1 MIFRLITMRSLLN
14 RLPKWVVLG
23 FAGLLG
29 GLLLALFAERWVGR
43 QRTQTIVVAEDQ
55 RPVDLVFVL
64 DISGSMFG
72 ELEGVRN
79 SLTEFLGQLEA
90 RKIKGRFSLVTFD
103 DEARIGHPLTP
114 DVKAIV
120 DVMTP
125 LFVTGGRAAGDSSLA
140 GLKVASGLP
149 FQADARKVVILITDE
164 TFDLP
169 DGEIF
174 STDEIVASLR
184 SARVD
189 EVDVVTL
196 STLKADYG
204 FLAKAAPGKVFTMDQ
219 YGRQSEGLANLFKE
233 VAVSVADSSVLR
245 GTGAPGAKID
255 VALVRKN
262 FWPDA
267 MQAGLWVALVCFG
280 VGVAIETIQQLLLGG
295 VVRPLPVL
303 RAMAISLA
311 LGFAAGVIA
320 QALYAY
326 ALGAGSDLGALPR
339 VVSWIF
345 VGAGLG
351 LSISLAIPN
360 LNVVRAVL
368 FGSLG
373 GLVAVGGYLL
383 VASMGGAEI
392 TSRLLG
398 GAFLGAFIALAVSI
412 AEAVAREAYIVV
424 HWAKN
429 ETTTVNL
436 GTRPIMVG
444 TSREA
449 TVRLPSLSGYPP
461 AIASFEL
468 KDGKAVLTNHMSRST
483 HVLKDGNKLTL
494 GTVVV
499 EVRII
504 AGQLTAPRR

>member
-1 MIFRLITMRSLLN
+1 MTLIITLMRSLLN

-23 FAGLLG
+23 FAGLIG

-43 QRTQTIVVAEDQ
+43 QRTQTVVVAEDQ

-64 DISGSMFG
+64 DVSGSMSG

-103 DEARIGHPLTP
+103 DTARVSHPLTS
-114 DVKAIV
+114 DIKAIV
-120 DVMTP
+120 EVMKP
-125 LFVTGGRAAGDSSLA
+125 LFVTGGRPLGDSSLA
-140 GLKVASGLP
+140 GLSTAAGLP
-149 FQADARKVVILITDE
+149 FQAEARKVVILITDE

-174 STDEIVASLR
+174 STDEVVAGLR
-184 SARVD
+184 KAKVD
-189 EVDVVTL
+189 EVNVVTL
-196 STLKADYG
+196 AKLTDDYA
-204 FLAKAAPGKVFTMDQ
+204 FLSKAAPGKVFTMDQ
-219 YGRQSEGLANLFKE
+219 YGRQSEGLANLFRE

-245 GTGAPGAKID
+245 GTGAPGAKVD
-255 VALVRKN
+255 PALIRKN

-267 MQAGLWVALVCFG
+267 IQTGLWVALVCFG
-280 VGVAIETIQQLLLGG
+280 IGVAIETIQQVLLGG
-295 VVRPLPVL
+295 LVRPLPVL

-326 ALGAGSDLGALPR
+326 ALGRGSDLGALPR
-339 VVSWIF
+339 VISWIF

-360 LNVVRAVL
+360 LNILRAVL
-368 FGSLG
+368 LGSLG
-373 GLVAVGGYLL
+373 GLVAVGGFLL
-383 VASMGGAEI
+383 VSSNGSEMS
-392 TSRLLG
+392 SRLLG
-398 GAFLGAFIALAVSI
+398 AAFLGAFIALAVSI
-412 AEAVAREAYIVV
+412 AEAVAREAYLVV

-436 GTRPIMVG
+436 GSRPIMVG

-449 TVRLPSLSGYPP
+449 TVRISSQSGYP
-461 AIASFEL
+461 AAVASFEL
-468 KDGKAVLTNHMSRST
+468 KDGKAILTNHMSKST

-504 AGQLTAPRR
+504 AGHLTAPRR

>member
-1 MIFRLITMRSLLN
+1 MRSLLN
-14 RLPKWVVLG
+14 RLPKWLVLG

-43 QRTQTIVVAEDQ
+43 QRAQTVVVAEDQ

-64 DISGSMFG
+64 DISGSMSG

-90 RKIKGRFSLVTFD
+90 RKIKGRFALVTFD
-103 DEARIGHPLTP
+103 DEARIGHTLTT

-120 DVMTP
+120 EVMKP
-125 LFVTGGRAAGDSSLA
+125 LFVTGGRPAGDSSLA
-140 GLKVASGLP
+140 GLSVAAGLP
-149 FQADARKVVILITDE
+149 FQEEARKVVILITDE

-169 DGEIF
+169 DGDIF
-174 STDEIVASLR
+174 STDEVVSGLR
-184 SARVD
+184 KAKVD

-196 STLKADYG
+196 STLTDDYA
-204 FLAKAAPGKVFTMDQ
+204 FLKKAASGKFFTMDQ

-255 VALVRKN
+255 VALIRKN

-280 VGVAIETIQQLLLGG
+280 IGIAIETIQQLLLGG

-326 ALGAGSDLGALPR
+326 ALGEGGDLGALPR
-339 VVSWIF
+339 IVSWVF

-360 LNVVRAVL
+360 LNILRAVL

-373 GLVAVGGYLL
+373 GLVAVGGFLL
-383 VASMGGAEI
+383 VASLGSEMA
-392 TSRLLG
+392 SRLLG
-398 GAFLGAFIALAVSI
+398 AAFLGGFIALAVSI
-412 AEAVAREAYIVV
+412 AEAVAREAYLVV

-436 GTRPIMVG
+436 GSRPIMVG

-449 TVRLPSLSGYPP
+449 TVRISSQSGYP
-461 AIASFEL
+461 AAVASFEL
-468 KDGKAVLTNHMSRST
+468 KDGKAILTNHMSKST

-504 AGQLTAPRR
+504 AGNLTAPRR